1 MSDKTLYMIQASHAA
16 TAQIIEQL
24 SQLYSENDQVILM
37 GDAALSVEHPF
48 IQQLKQIYMLEN
60 EAELLPHFPEVKNL
74 KIINYAEFAELCLG
88 FSRCISMK

>member
-16 TAQIIEQL
+16 TTQIIEQL

-37 GDAALSVEHPF
+37 GDAVLSVEHPF
-48 IQQLKQIYMLEN
+48 IQQLKQIYILEN
-60 EAELLPHFPEVKNL
+60 EAELLPQPEVKNL